1 MVIQLGPDAL
11 YNRCNPDEFSF
22 NTTDEIKD
30 FQAIIGQER
39 ALKALDFGLGIDSMG
54 FNIFALGESGTG
66 KVSTIMSILKERASK
81 EEVPSDWVYVYNFK
95 DPDNPIAISL
105 EAGEGIAFQK
115 DMDELIKFLRVE
127 IPKAFESKEYDTQ
140 RNKIL
145 EEFQQKQNE
154 YLSRLDEEVKK
165 ENFTVR
171 RGPAGIFI
179 VPLKE
184 SGELLTK
191 EEFDALDE
199 KTKKRLEETG
209 RKFQERLN
217 DIIRVM
223 RESERLVQDMLSRLE
238 RMIALEIIEP
248 ALESIKTKYKN
259 NTKIAYYI
267 NDVKNE
273 ILTHLEEFKTIEEQ
287 PSPIPFLKMPKQ
299 EPSFLKYSV
308 NVLVNNED
316 NKGAPVVFE
325 TNPTYPNL
333 FGRVEYKVTYGI
345 ATTDFTM
352 IKPGAL
358 HKANGGYLIVEAIE
372 LFKNPFSYDALKR
385 ALKNKEIK
393 IEDVLEQYR
402 LFSTSALKPE
412 PIPLH
417 VKVIIVSNPFIY
429 YMLRAFDEES
439 KELFKVKAD
448 FDNKMDRTKENIEKY
463 AGFISMCQKKEGLL
477 PFDRTAVAKIVEYGS
492 RLADHQHKLSMKF
505 SEIEDLIRESHYW
518 ASKDSCTVVKAEHV
532 EKAINEKIYRVNM
545 IESHIKELM
554 LEDTIIVD
562 TEGTKVGQ
570 ANGLAVIDM
579 GDYSFGKPS
588 RITARTFT
596 GRAGIV
602 NIERET
608 KMSGKI
614 HEKAIMIISSYLG
627 SKYAVKKPI
636 SLSASITFEQ
646 LYEMIEGDSATC
658 AELYALL
665 SSISGVPLKQS
676 IAVTGSMDQNG
687 DVQPI
692 GGVNEK
698 IEGFFDLCKL
708 RGLNGEHGVI
718 IPKRNVKHLNLKKE
732 VIEAV
737 KDGKFTIYAI
747 DKMEEGLEILTGMKA
762 GELDE
767 QGQYPEGTINY
778 LVAKRLTEITES
790 LEKKKEKETE
800 KEENDE
806 NKEKRGKNE

>member
-1 MVIQLGPDAL
+1 MISQLRPESL
-11 YNRCNPDEFSF
+11 YNRCDPDEFSF

-30 FQAIIGQER
+30 FQGIIGQER
-39 ALKALDFGLGIDSMG
+39 ALKALDFGLGINSMG

-66 KVSTIMSILKERASK
+66 KVSTIMSILKDRALK
-81 EEVPSDWVYVYNFK
+81 EQAPSDWVYVYNFK
-95 DPDNPIAISL
+95 DPDSPIAISL
-105 EAGEGIAFQK
+105 EAGKGTALQK

-140 RNKIL
+140 RSKIL

-184 SGELLTK
+184 NGELLTK

-223 RESERLVQDMLSRLE
+223 RESERLVQDMLLRLE

-248 ALESIKTKYKN
+248 AVESIKAKYKN
-259 NTKIAYYI
+259 NEKVASYL
-267 NDVKNE
+267 NDVKDE
-273 ILTHLEEFKTIEEQ
+273 ILTHLDEFKTTEEQ
-287 PSPIPFLKMPKQ
+287 PSPIPFLKMPKH
-299 EPSFLKYSV
+299 EPSFLKYTV
-308 NVLVNNED
+308 NVIVNNGD
-316 NKGAPVVFE
+316 TKGAPIIFE

-358 HKANGGYLIVEAIE
+358 HKANGGYLMIEAME

-393 IEDVLEQYR
+393 IEDLLEQYR
-402 LFSTSALKPE
+402 LFSASTLKPE
-412 PIPLH
+412 PIPLD

-463 AGFISMCQKKEGLL
+463 AGFISLCQKKEGLL
-477 PFDRTAVAKIVEYGS
+477 PFDRTAVARIVEYGS
-492 RLADHQHKLSMKF
+492 RLADHQNKLSMKF
-505 SEIEDLIRESHYW
+505 SEIEDLIRESNYW
-518 ASKDSCTVVKAEHV
+518 ASKDNSIVVKAEHV
-532 EKAINEKIYRVNM
+532 EKAIDEKIYRVNM

-562 TEGTKVGQ
+562 TEGAKVGQ
-570 ANGLAVIDM
+570 VNGLAVIDM

-588 RITARTFT
+588 RITAKIYA

-687 DVQPI
+687 EVQPI

-708 RGLNGEHGVI
+708 RGLNGDHGVI
-718 IPKRNVKHLNLKKE
+718 IPKRNIKHLNLKKE

-737 KDGKFTIYAI
+737 KEGKFTIYAI

-778 LVAKRLTEITES
+778 LVTKRLTEITES
-790 LEKKKEKETE
+790 MEKKKEKETE
-800 KEENDE
+800 KEENNE
-806 NKEKRGKNE
+806 NK

>member
-1 MVIQLGPDAL
+1 MISQLRPESL
-11 YNRCNPDEFSF
+11 YNRCDPDEFSF

-30 FQAIIGQER
+30 FQGIIGQER
-39 ALKALDFGLGIDSMG
+39 ALKALDFGLGINSMG

-66 KVSTIMSILKERASK
+66 KVSTIMSILKDRALK
-81 EEVPSDWVYVYNFK
+81 EQAPSDWVYVYNFK
-95 DPDNPIAISL
+95 DPDSPIAISL
-105 EAGEGIAFQK
+105 EAGKGTALQK

-140 RNKIL
+140 RSKIL

-184 SGELLTK
+184 NGELLTK
-191 EEFDALDE
+191 EEFDAFDE

-223 RESERLVQDMLSRLE
+223 RESERLVQDMLLRLE

-248 ALESIKTKYKN
+248 AVESIKAKYKN
-259 NTKIAYYI
+259 NEKVASYL
-267 NDVKNE
+267 NDVKDE
-273 ILTHLEEFKTIEEQ
+273 ILTHLDEFKTTEEQ
-287 PSPIPFLKMPKQ
+287 PSPIPFLKMPKH
-299 EPSFLKYSV
+299 EPSFLKYTV
-308 NVLVNNED
+308 NVIVNNGD
-316 NKGAPVVFE
+316 TKGAPIIFE

-358 HKANGGYLIVEAIE
+358 HKANGGYLMIEAME

-393 IEDVLEQYR
+393 IEDLLEQYR
-402 LFSTSALKPE
+402 LFSASTLKPE
-412 PIPLH
+412 PIPLD

-463 AGFISMCQKKEGLL
+463 AGFISLCQKKEGLL
-477 PFDRTAVAKIVEYGS
+477 PFDRTAVARIVEYGS
-492 RLADHQHKLSMKF
+492 RLADHQNKLSMKF
-505 SEIEDLIRESHYW
+505 SEIEDLIRESNYW
-518 ASKDSCTVVKAEHV
+518 ASKDNSIVVKAEHV
-532 EKAINEKIYRVNM
+532 EKAIDEKIYRVNM

-562 TEGTKVGQ
+562 TEGAKVGQ
-570 ANGLAVIDM
+570 VNGLAVIDM

-588 RITARTFT
+588 RITAKIYA

-687 DVQPI
+687 EVQPI
-692 GGVNEK
+692 GDVNEK

-708 RGLNGEHGVI
+708 RGLNGDHGVI
-718 IPKRNVKHLNLKKE
+718 IPKRNIKHLNLKKE

-737 KDGKFTIYAI
+737 KEGKFTIYAI

-778 LVAKRLTEITES
+778 LVTKRLTEITES
-790 LEKKKEKETE
+790 MEKKKEKETE
-800 KEENDE
+800 KEENNE
-806 NKEKRGKNE
+806 NK